1 MAPAIVNQPVPALG
15 VEVRGGKDPPKE
27 GQEEDANEAEGA
39 GEANAER
46 GSDCPK
52 S

>member
-1 MAPAIVNQPVPALG
+1 MAAAIVIQPVPAMG

-27 GQEEDANEAEGA
+27 GQEEDATEAKVA
-39 GEANAER
+39 GEAKAVR